1 MRPFRALG
9 IYLVAVFIGGA
20 LLAPW
25 LYRLAQ
31 VFAHAFPQI
40 AAAPFHRFVDRSI
53 LILAL
58 AGLWPLLRSL
68 GATSAR
74 EIGLVLPYGQFR
86 KLIGGAMLGFF
97 SLAIVAALAIG
108 FRGRVV
114 VQNLAAHQAVGIFF
128 S

>member
-31 VFAHAFPQI
+31 VFAHVFPQI

-58 AGLWPLLRSL
+58 AGLWPLLRAL
-68 GATSAR
+68 GATSR
-74 EIGLVLPYGQFR
+74 WEIGLATPYGQSGKFF
-86 KLIGGAMLGFF
+86 GGLLLGFF
-97 SLAIVAALAIG
+97 SLAIVAG
-108 FRGRVV
+108 
-114 VQNLAAHQAVGIFF
+114 
-128 S
+128 